1 VSVERIMEL
10 VKVETEA
17 DWNLDDTKPEPNWP
31 QKGDIEFVD
40 YSTKYRYYTNWFTTK
55 ITC

>member
-1 VSVERIMEL
+1 MEL

-17 DWNLDDTKPEPNWP
+17 DWNLEDTRPEPNWP

-40 YSTKYRYYTNWFTTK
+40 YSTKYRYYVMVTTK
-55 ITC
+55 ITSSS